1 MTIQQLLTTESI
13 HILLVKCNYQFAFA
27 RAINRKRNENKTD
40 SSYIFDSIYEKRCVK
55 HWIVDDS
62 VSRIVILI
70 GKEWLNLFF
79 VTINQ
84 GECTSNEEANQRL
97 ANEYSFA

>member
-1 MTIQQLLTTESI
+1 MRI
-13 HILLVKCNYQFAFA
+13 
-27 RAINRKRNENKTD
+27 KRTPANF
-40 SSYIFDSIYEKRCVK
+40 FDSIYEKRCVK
-55 HWIVDDS
+55 HWIVDNS

-84 GECTSNEEANQRL
+84 GECTSKEEANQRS
-97 ANEYSFA
+97 ANEYSFASVNVNRRLRTDIKMAVAV

>member
-1 MTIQQLLTTESI
+1 MRIKRTP
-13 HILLVKCNYQFAFA
+13 
-27 RAINRKRNENKTD
+27 AIF
-40 SSYIFDSIYEKRCVK
+40 FDSIYEKRCVK
-55 HWIVDDS
+55 HWIVDNS
-62 VSRIVILI
+62 VSWVVYLI

-84 GECTSNEEANQRL
+84 GECTSKEEANQRL

>member
-1 MTIQQLLTTESI
+1 MRIKRTP
-13 HILLVKCNYQFAFA
+13 
-27 RAINRKRNENKTD
+27 AIF
-40 SSYIFDSIYEKRCVK
+40 FDSIYEKRCVK

-84 GECTSNEEANQRL
+84 GECTSKEGANQRL